1 MADQSLTV
9 EPPRALAPFADDQA
23 NRRRVALTST
33 IGEIRLLR
41 HESLSIT
48 ADSQGETTEAIDV
61 RELTFM
67 EQDGY
72 LAYRYFSQPAS
83 ATIKIRKHE
92 IHEVAATVVSRAA
105 IEVVTERQSL
115 AAYRARFRITSSERQ
130 RLRVDLPIGADLQA
144 PMLNDQK
151 TTIEKATDVRAAD
164 QFEAY
169 YVNISRETTS
179 DQEFLLTLQYRCPI
193 VGEAERPY
201 SGRGSPQILRL
212 PQIGE
217 ATGSTVVQQVKVAI
231 WAPDD
236 VVFVGDPDL
245 WSQEGSAPPSIS
257 NPLRSGSATAAATA
271 MSKWVDPQGNAT
283 GDFPTQGS
291 VAVFRAVGR
300 QSSITVN
307 WWSRPFLFGMISGT
321 LVIVGL
327 ILRRTSWDN
336 RITVVLVA
344 LFAMAV
350 WSLQGDNASSQ
361 YIAMAGQG
369 PWWSEASG

>member
-1 MADQSLTV
+1 MTFEIQNAGIDTFRIAVPEAVANDVRFRTMSNGHTIQQRDKAAQADNGWVTWTLVLQDEATGTVQIGVDWDVKLTKAEAVAVPAAAPAAGVAAVSNEAPVADQSLTV

-245 WSQEGSAPPSIS
+245 WSQEGSSS
-257 NPLRSGSATAAATA
+257 FNFESTAI
-271 MSKWVDPQGNAT
+271 WICDCGGN
-283 GDFPTQGS
+283 GN
-291 VAVFRAVGR
+291 VEVG
-300 QSSITVN
+300 
-307 WWSRPFLFGMISGT
+307 
-321 LVIVGL
+321 
-327 ILRRTSWDN
+327 
-336 RITVVLVA
+336 
-344 LFAMAV
+344 
-350 WSLQGDNASSQ
+350 
-361 YIAMAGQG
+361 
-369 PWWSEASG
+369 

>member
-1 MADQSLTV
+1 M
-9 EPPRALAPFADDQA
+9 
-23 NRRRVALTST
+23 
-33 IGEIRLLR
+33 
-41 HESLSIT
+41 
-48 ADSQGETTEAIDV
+48 
-61 RELTFM
+61 
-67 EQDGY
+67 
-72 LAYRYFSQPAS
+72 
-83 ATIKIRKHE
+83 
-92 IHEVAATVVSRAA
+92 SRAA

-257 NPLRSGSATAAATA
+257 NPLRSGSATAAAA

-336 RITVVLVA
+336 RITWFL
-344 LFAMAV
+344 
-350 WSLQGDNASSQ
+350 WPCSRWRSGHCRGTTHRRSTSQ
-361 YIAMAGQG
+361 WPGQG